1 MPRIYDGSRIHHSWS
16 WLFSP
21 DILRRLNAIENRIG
35 TRYAPDPENVLRFA
49 STDLD
54 AIKIV
59 VLGQDPYAQPGL
71 STGRAFEIAGVKS
84 WAEKN
89 LNSSLRNIARNI
101 YRTRTGKS
109 RKFDAVRKDIEREKF
124 AILPPDELFDAWEA
138 QGVLLLNAYP
148 TCGLG
153 ESGSH
158 IEIWRPF
165 AASLVRFITA
175 KRPDVVWFLWGKEV
189 RALWNRA
196 IVKFAVRR
204 DSYVTHSCP
213 HPSSVGRAVGDSFID
228 CDCFEIGEQE
238 FGIDW
243 TGVGKTS

>member
-1 MPRIYDGSRIHHSWS
+1 MYDEKKIHRSWG

-21 DILRRLNAIENRIG
+21 DILRSLDAIERRIG
-35 TRYAPDPENVLRFA
+35 LDCSPAAENVLRFA
-49 STDLD
+49 STDLN

-59 VLGQDPYAQPGL
+59 VLGPGPYAQPGL
-71 STGRAFEIAGVKS
+71 STGRAFEVAGVESWSEKS
-84 WAEKN
+84 

-109 RKFDAVRKDIEREKF
+109 QKFNAVRKEIERNNF
-124 AILPPDELFDAWEA
+124 AILPPSELFDAWEA

-153 ESGSH
+153 EPGSH
-158 IEIWRPF
+158 IELWRPF

-175 KRPDVVWFLWGKEV
+175 KRQDVVWFLWGKEV
-189 RALWNRA
+189 QALWHRA
-196 IVKFAVRR
+196 IVKFAVKR
-204 DSYVTHSCP
+204 DSYVTHPCP
-213 HPSSVGRAVGDSFID
+213 HPSSAGRSGSDSFID

-238 FGIDW
+238 FEIDW